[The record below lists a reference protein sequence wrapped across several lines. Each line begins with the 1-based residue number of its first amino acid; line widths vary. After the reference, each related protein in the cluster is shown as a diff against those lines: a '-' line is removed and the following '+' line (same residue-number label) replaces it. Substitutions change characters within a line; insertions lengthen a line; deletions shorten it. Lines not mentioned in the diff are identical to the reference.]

1 MQHYMQI
8 VVFYR
13 RNYVLTPNVLR
24 MMKFLLPICVFAVS
38 LLTISFSTKNLNQRM
53 IKDNDGFALIEL
65 FTSEGCSSCPP
76 ADAILE
82 EVQKKYSD
90 KNVLVLSYHVDY
102 WDKLGW
108 KDIFSDASFTQRQEY
123 YSTIFRL
130 NTIYTPQVVVNGSK
144 EFIGS
149 NKSKLI
155 SSIEEQ
161 LNEKSAVSIK
171 LNAIQHT
178 EGKIDVQYS
187 AEGTDAKK
195 EQAILVLIQ
204 KMATNEIKKGENKGR
219 TLHHINIVK
228 NIFYLPL
235 KEKTTNFTIPAG
247 FSKEDFSVAG
257 FIQDKRSGKIKA
269 MQSATVE

>member
-1 MQHYMQI
+1 
-8 VVFYR
+8 
-13 RNYVLTPNVLR
+13 
-24 MMKFLLPICVFAVS
+24 MKFLLPIVVFSVS
-38 LLTISFSTKNLNQRM
+38 LLTISFSTASLKNKMVKEQ
-53 IKDNDGFALIEL
+53 DGFALIEL

-76 ADAILE
+76 ADEAVGEI
-82 EVQKKYSD
+82 QKKYND

-102 WDKLGW
+102 WNKLGW

-123 YSTIFRL
+123 YSAIFHL
-130 NTIYTPQVVVNGSK
+130 NSIYTPQVVVNGGK

-161 LNEKSAVSIK
+161 MKETSAASIK
-171 LNAIQHT
+171 LDAVQNA
-178 EGKIDVQYS
+178 EGKIDVHYS
-187 AEGTDAKK
+187 ADGTDAKK

-204 KMATNEIKKGENKGR
+204 KMATSEIKKGENKGK
-219 TLHHINIVK
+219 TAHHINIVR

-235 KEKTTNFTIPAG
+235 KEKSTNFTIPTG
-247 FSKEDFSVAG
+247 LQKEDVFVAG

-269 MQSATVE
+269 ITSSAIQ

>member
-1 MQHYMQI
+1 
-8 VVFYR
+8 
-13 RNYVLTPNVLR
+13 
-24 MMKFLLPICVFAVS
+24 MMKSLLPICVFAVS
-38 LLTISFSTKNLNQRM
+38 LLTISFSTKNLNQKM
-53 IKDNDGFALIEL
+53 IKDKDGFALVEL

-82 EVQKKYSD
+82 EVQKRYND
-90 KNVLVLSYHVDY
+90 KNVLVVSYHVDY

-123 YSTIFRL
+123 YSNLFHL
-130 NTIYTPQVVVNGSK
+130 NTIYTPQVVVNGK
-144 EFIGS
+144 TEFVGS
-149 NKSKLI
+149 NKEKLI

-161 LNEKSAVSIK
+161 LNEKPAATIK
-171 LNAIQHT
+171 LHALQNT

-187 AEGTDAKK
+187 AEGADGKK

-204 KMATNEIKKGENKGR
+204 KMATNEIKKGENKGKI
-219 TLHHINIVK
+219 LHHINIVR

-247 FSKEDFSVAG
+247 FSKEDFSIAG

-269 MQSATVE
+269 MQSASVE